1 MASIVKEPNGRRRI
15 EFTLP
20 GQPRQKIRLGKVN
33 QRNAEGVK
41 TKVESLISAMISG
54 CGWDCDTA
62 EWVGK
67 VGDDLADKLAAARL
81 IPQRDRIVCPPLKK
95 FAEALRDSRPNLKPN
110 TLRNYDQTIRR
121 LVAHFGENRALDS
134 ISCGDADGWR
144 DQMLTDGLALAT
156 VGREVKR
163 ARQFFRAAVRRK
175 LIDESPFTDVAA
187 PPQVNSSRAH
197 FVTREITEK
206 VLAACPDA
214 EWRLIVGLSRFG
226 GLRCPS
232 ETQALRWGDIDW
244 PNNRI
249 NVPSPKTEHLPGGAY
264 RTIPLF
270 TELRPLLSDAYD
282 RAEPGSVYV
291 VGRYRGDNQ
300 NLRTQFQRILRRAGV
315 RAWERLFHNMRASRE
330 TELTEHFPLHV
341 VCDWIGNSAVI
352 AAKHYLQV
360 TDSHFSKAAGL
371 SPEKSDAASPG
382 TGGANCG
389 APASEKVAQN
399 AAQHPVASKRTKSQT
414 TKKARKTRAKV
425 QSCDTLCDTVQD
437 FTIPRRGVEPLSA
450 P

>member
-1 MASIVKEPNGRRRI
+1 M
-15 EFTLP
+15 
-20 GQPRQKIRLGKVN
+20 
-33 QRNAEGVK
+33 
-41 TKVESLISAMISG
+41 
-54 CGWDCDTA
+54 
-62 EWVGK
+62 
-67 VGDDLADKLAAARL
+67 LA
-81 IPQRDRIVCPPLKK
+81 
-95 FAEALRDSRPNLKPN
+95 
-110 TLRNYDQTIRR
+110 
-121 LVAHFGENRALDS
+121 
-134 ISCGDADGWR
+134 
-144 DQMLTDGLALAT
+144 DGLAPAT

-175 LIDESPFTDVAA
+175 LIDENPFTDVAA

-214 EWRLIVGLSRFG
+214 EWRLIVGLSRYG

-244 PNNRI
+244 ASNRI

-270 TELRPLLSDAYD
+270 AELRPLLSGAFDQ
-282 RAEPGSVYV
+282 AESGSIYV
-291 VGRYRGDNQ
+291 VSRYRGDNQ
-300 NLRTQFQRILRRAGV
+300 NLRTQFERILRRAGV
-315 RAWERLFHNMRASRE
+315 RAWERLFHNLRASRE

-360 TDSHFSKAAGL
+360 TDSHFSKAAGMGPDE
-371 SPEKSDAASPG
+371 SVVAGSG
-382 TGGANCG
+382 VGGAKCG
-389 APASEKVAQN
+389 TPVSEKVAQN
-399 AAQHPVASKRTKSQT
+399 AAQHPVASQRTEGKSI
-414 TKKARKTRAKV
+414 KKARKMRAQV
-425 QSCDTLCDTVQD
+425 QTCDTACSSVQD